1 MLKIYCSRRVGKLY
15 WVNRDLTVKA
25 MIFRLLFGATFAILV
40 LSIWAV
46 PAQAQVCTPSLTPEQ
61 AFLAVTNLTG
71 TNGNTTKPSANVLAS
86 SSKVININTASE
98 AQLTQLDGIGAK
110 KAQQIILYRQMMA
123 PFATADDLANV
134 KGIGKATVDKNR
146 HRITTQ

>member
-1 MLKIYCSRRVGKLY
+1 
-15 WVNRDLTVKA
+15 
-25 MIFRLLFGATFAILV
+25 MIFRLLVVSIFAILF
-40 LSIWAV
+40 LALCAM
-46 PAQAQVCTPSLTPEQ
+46 PAQAQVCTPTLTPEQ

-71 TNGNTTKPSANVLAS
+71 TNDNTKKSSANVLAS
-86 SSKVININTASE
+86 SPKVININTASE
-98 AQLTQLDGIGAK
+98 AELTQLDGIGAK
-110 KAQQIILYRQMMA
+110 KAQQIILYRQMIA

>member
-1 MLKIYCSRRVGKLY
+1 
-15 WVNRDLTVKA
+15 
-25 MIFRLLFGATFAILV
+25 MIFRLLFGLVFASIGLAMLV
-40 LSIWAV
+40 LALWAM
-46 PAQAQVCTPSLTPEQ
+46 PAQAQVCTPTLTPEQ

-71 TNGNTTKPSANVLAS
+71 TNGGTTKPSANLLANS
-86 SSKVININTASE
+86 PKVININTASE
-98 AQLTQLDGIGAK
+98 AELTQLDGIGAK
-110 KAQQIILYRQMMA
+110 KAQQIILYRQMIA

>member
-1 MLKIYCSRRVGKLY
+1 
-15 WVNRDLTVKA
+15 
-25 MIFRLLFGATFAILV
+25 MIFRLLVGSIFAILV
-40 LSIWAV
+40 LSISAV

-71 TNGNTTKPSANVLAS
+71 THGGSTKPSANVLANS
-86 SSKVININTASE
+86 PTVININTASE

>member
-1 MLKIYCSRRVGKLY
+1 
-15 WVNRDLTVKA
+15 
-25 MIFRLLFGATFAILV
+25 MIFRLLFGSIFAILV
-40 LSIWAV
+40 LSISAV
-46 PAQAQVCTPSLTPEQ
+46 PAQAQVCTPTLTPEQ

-71 TNGNTTKPSANVLAS
+71 TNSGTTKPSANLVANS
-86 SSKVININTASE
+86 PTVININTASE
-98 AQLTQLDGIGAK
+98 AELTQLDGIGAK
-110 KAQQIILYRQMMA
+110 KAQQIILYRQMIA

>member
-1 MLKIYCSRRVGKLY
+1 M
-15 WVNRDLTVKA
+15 TVKA
-25 MIFRLLFGATFAILV
+25 MIFRLLVGSIFAILF
-40 LSIWAV
+40 LALWAM
-46 PAQAQVCTPSLTPEQ
+46 PAQAQVCTPILTPEQ

-71 TNGNTTKPSANVLAS
+71 TNSGTTKPSANLLAN

-98 AQLTQLDGIGAK
+98 AELTQLDGIGAK
-110 KAQQIILYRQMMA
+110 KAQQIILYRQMIA

>member
-1 MLKIYCSRRVGKLY
+1 
-15 WVNRDLTVKA
+15 
-25 MIFRLLFGATFAILV
+25 MIFRLLVGSIFAILV
-40 LSIWAV
+40 LSICAM
-46 PAQAQVCTPSLTPEQ
+46 PAQAQVCTPIMTPEQ

-71 TNGNTTKPSANVLAS
+71 TNSGSTKPSANLLINS
-86 SSKVININTASE
+86 PKVININTASE

-110 KAQQIILYRQMMA
+110 KAQQIILYRQMIA

>member
-1 MLKIYCSRRVGKLY
+1 
-15 WVNRDLTVKA
+15 
-25 MIFRLLFGATFAILV
+25 MIFRLLFGSIFAILV
-40 LSIWAV
+40 LSISAV

-71 TNGNTTKPSANVLAS
+71 TNGGSTKPSTNVLAN

-110 KAQQIILYRQMMA
+110 KAQQIILYRQMIA

>member
-1 MLKIYCSRRVGKLY
+1 
-15 WVNRDLTVKA
+15 
-25 MIFRLLFGATFAILV
+25 MIFRLLVGSIFTILV

-46 PAQAQVCTPSLTPEQ
+46 PAQAQVCTPTLTPEQ

-71 TNGNTTKPSANVLAS
+71 TNGGSTKSSANDLANLP
-86 SSKVININTASE
+86 KVININIASE
-98 AQLTQLDGIGAK
+98 AELTQLDGIGAK

>member
-1 MLKIYCSRRVGKLY
+1 
-15 WVNRDLTVKA
+15 
-25 MIFRLLFGATFAILV
+25 MIFRLLVGSIFAILV
-40 LSIWAV
+40 LSISAV

-71 TNGNTTKPSANVLAS
+71 TNGGTTKPSANLLINS
-86 SSKVININTASE
+86 PKVININTASE

-134 KGIGKATVDKNR
+134 KGIGKSTVDKNR

>member
-1 MLKIYCSRRVGKLY
+1 
-15 WVNRDLTVKA
+15 
-25 MIFRLLFGATFAILV
+25 MIFRLLVVSIFAILF
-40 LSIWAV
+40 LALWAM
-46 PAQAQVCTPSLTPEQ
+46 PAQAQVCTPTLTPEQ

-71 TNGNTTKPSANVLAS
+71 TNGSTTKSSANDLANS
-86 SSKVININTASE
+86 PKVININTASE

>member
-1 MLKIYCSRRVGKLY
+1 
-15 WVNRDLTVKA
+15 
-25 MIFRLLFGATFAILV
+25 MIFRLLFGSIFAILV
-40 LSIWAV
+40 LSIWAM
-46 PAQAQVCTPSLTPEQ
+46 PAQAQVCTPSMTPEQ

-71 TNGNTTKPSANVLAS
+71 ANGNTKKSSANLLAN

-110 KAQQIILYRQMMA
+110 KAQQIILYRQMIA
-123 PFATADDLANV
+123 PFTTADDLANV

>member
-1 MLKIYCSRRVGKLY
+1 
-15 WVNRDLTVKA
+15 
-25 MIFRLLFGATFAILV
+25 MIFRLLVGSIFAILV
-40 LSIWAV
+40 LSISAV

-71 TNGNTTKPSANVLAS
+71 TSDGTTKPSANVLAS
-86 SSKVININTASE
+86 SPTVININTASE
-98 AQLTQLDGIGAK
+98 AELTQLDGIGAK

>member
-1 MLKIYCSRRVGKLY
+1 
-15 WVNRDLTVKA
+15 
-25 MIFRLLFGATFAILV
+25 MIFRLLVGSIFAILV
-40 LSIWAV
+40 LNIWAM
-46 PAQAQVCTPSLTPEQ
+46 PAQAQVCTPTLTPEQ

-71 TNGNTTKPSANVLAS
+71 TNSGTTKPSANLLANS
-86 SSKVININTASE
+86 PKVININTASE
-98 AQLTQLDGIGAK
+98 AELTQLDGIGAK
-110 KAQQIILYRQMMA
+110 KAQQIILYRQMIA

>member
-1 MLKIYCSRRVGKLY
+1 
-15 WVNRDLTVKA
+15 
-25 MIFRLLFGATFAILV
+25 MIFRLLVVSIFAILV

-46 PAQAQVCTPSLTPEQ
+46 PAQAQVCTPSLTPDQ

-86 SSKVININTASE
+86 SPKMININTASE

>member
-1 MLKIYCSRRVGKLY
+1 
-15 WVNRDLTVKA
+15 
-25 MIFRLLFGATFAILV
+25 MIFRLLVGSIFAILV
-40 LSIWAV
+40 LSISAV

-71 TNGNTTKPSANVLAS
+71 TNGGTTKPSANLLINS
-86 SSKVININTASE
+86 PKVININTASE
-98 AQLTQLDGIGAK
+98 AELTQLDGIGAK

>member
-1 MLKIYCSRRVGKLY
+1 
-15 WVNRDLTVKA
+15 
-25 MIFRLLFGATFAILV
+25 MIFRLLFGSIFAILV
-40 LSIWAV
+40 LALWAM
-46 PAQAQVCTPSLTPEQ
+46 PAQAQVCTPTLTPEQ

-71 TNGNTTKPSANVLAS
+71 TNGGSKKSSANVLANS
-86 SSKVININTASE
+86 PKVININTASE
-98 AQLTQLDGIGAK
+98 AELTQLDGIGAK

-123 PFATADDLANV
+123 PFTTADDLANV

>member
-1 MLKIYCSRRVGKLY
+1 
-15 WVNRDLTVKA
+15 
-25 MIFRLLFGATFAILV
+25 MIFRLLFGSIFAILV
-40 LSIWAV
+40 LSISAV

-71 TNGNTTKPSANVLAS
+71 TNGGTTKPSANLLINS
-86 SSKVININTASE
+86 PKVININTASE

-146 HRITTQ
+146 HRIKTQ

>member
-1 MLKIYCSRRVGKLY
+1 
-15 WVNRDLTVKA
+15 
-25 MIFRLLFGATFAILV
+25 MIFRLLFVSIFAILV
-40 LSIWAV
+40 LSIWAM
-46 PAQAQVCTPSLTPEQ
+46 PAQAQVCTPTLTPEQ

-71 TNGNTTKPSANVLAS
+71 TNAGATKPSANLLANS
-86 SSKVININTASE
+86 PKVININTASE

-110 KAQQIILYRQMMA
+110 KAQQIILYRQMIA

>member
-1 MLKIYCSRRVGKLY
+1 
-15 WVNRDLTVKA
+15 
-25 MIFRLLFGATFAILV
+25 MIFRLLFGSIFAILVLAILV
-40 LSIWAV
+40 LSIWAM
-46 PAQAQVCTPSLTPEQ
+46 PAQAQVCTPSMTPEQ
-61 AFLAVTNLTG
+61 AFLAVINLTG
-71 TNGNTTKPSANVLAS
+71 TNGNTKKSSANLLAN

-110 KAQQIILYRQMMA
+110 KAQQIILYRQMIA
-123 PFATADDLANV
+123 PFTTADDLANV

>member
-1 MLKIYCSRRVGKLY
+1 
-15 WVNRDLTVKA
+15 
-25 MIFRLLFGATFAILV
+25 MIFRLLFGSIFAILV
-40 LSIWAV
+40 LSISAV
-46 PAQAQVCTPSLTPEQ
+46 PAQAQVCTPTMTPEQ

-71 TNGNTTKPSANVLAS
+71 TNGNTKKSSANDLANS
-86 SSKVININTASE
+86 PKVININTASE

-110 KAQQIILYRQMMA
+110 KAQQIILYRQMIA

>member
-1 MLKIYCSRRVGKLY
+1 
-15 WVNRDLTVKA
+15 
-25 MIFRLLFGATFAILV
+25 MIFRLLFGSIFAILV
-40 LSIWAV
+40 LSISAV

-71 TNGNTTKPSANVLAS
+71 TNGGSTKPSANLLANS
-86 SSKVININTASE
+86 PTVININTASE

>member
-1 MLKIYCSRRVGKLY
+1 
-15 WVNRDLTVKA
+15 
-25 MIFRLLFGATFAILV
+25 MIFRLLFGSIFAILV
-40 LSIWAV
+40 LSISAV
-46 PAQAQVCTPSLTPEQ
+46 PAQAQVCTSSLTPEQ

-71 TNGNTTKPSANVLAS
+71 TNGGTTKPSANLLTNS
-86 SSKVININTASE
+86 PKVININTASE

>member
-1 MLKIYCSRRVGKLY
+1 
-15 WVNRDLTVKA
+15 
-25 MIFRLLFGATFAILV
+25 MIFRLLVGSIFAILV
-40 LSIWAV
+40 LSISAV

-61 AFLAVTNLTG
+61 AFLAVINLTG
-71 TNGNTTKPSANVLAS
+71 TNGSTTKPSANVLAS
-86 SSKVININTASE
+86 SPTVININTASE

-110 KAQQIILYRQMMA
+110 KAQQIILYRQMIA

>member
-1 MLKIYCSRRVGKLY
+1 
-15 WVNRDLTVKA
+15 
-25 MIFRLLFGATFAILV
+25 MIFRLLFGSIFAILV
-40 LSIWAV
+40 LSIWAM
-46 PAQAQVCTPSLTPEQ
+46 PAQAQVCTPTLTPEQ

-71 TNGNTTKPSANVLAS
+71 TSGGTTKPSANLLANS
-86 SSKVININTASE
+86 PKVININTASE

-110 KAQQIILYRQMMA
+110 KAQQIILYRQMIA

>member
-1 MLKIYCSRRVGKLY
+1 
-15 WVNRDLTVKA
+15 
-25 MIFRLLFGATFAILV
+25 MIFRLLFSSIFAILV
-40 LSIWAV
+40 LSIWAM
-46 PAQAQVCTPSLTPEQ
+46 PAQAQVCTPTLTPEQ

-71 TNGNTTKPSANVLAS
+71 TNGGTTKPSKNLLANS
-86 SSKVININTASE
+86 PTVININTASE
-98 AQLTQLDGIGAK
+98 AELTQLDGIGAK

-134 KGIGKATVDKNR
+134 KGIGKVTVDKNR